1 MGAGVRE
8 ELQLPEA
15 GLGGGSGPGEEGR
28 WAQGEC
34 RAASPAHL
42 PKPRGLSWVG
52 NCTRAPPSLPPPR
65 PAAGQRVRQADLV
78 SGWPWLTRGELGTRG
93 RWVLVFGL
101 LRGPRTVRTEEDR
114 DQRRKPGVDLGEAL
128 QRRQGTLTARTL
140 APQLPGTLRMKP
152 ERFLVKSGC
161 GWLSRVSTETVHFFP
176 CRLHCTGLVTL
187 T

>member
-1 MGAGVRE
+1 MRSSSSLRLGLGAALALGRRAGGPRE
-8 ELQLPEA
+8 SA
-15 GLGGGSGPGEEGR
+15 GLPPQLISPSPGACLGLETAPGR
-28 WAQGEC
+28 
-34 RAASPAHL
+34 PH
-42 PKPRGLSWVG
+42 PF
-52 NCTRAPPSLPPPR
+52 PPR

-78 SGWPWLTRGELGTRG
+78 LGWPWLTRGELGTRG

>member
-1 MGAGVRE
+1 MDPGRVQGC
-8 ELQLPEA
+8 LP
-15 GLGGGSGPGEEGR
+15 SSSPQ
-28 WAQGEC
+28 AQG
-34 RAASPAHL
+34 PVLGWKLH
-42 PKPRGLSWVG
+42 PG
-52 NCTRAPPSLPPPR
+52 APIPPPQR